1 MYWKLLFA
9 ALTLTVLG
17 STTAE
22 EPGACSNQTSCA
34 DCSKFLLENQTA
46 CQWVVCTA
54 GNSSSFTSHCLNKT
68 EALGTNCTT
77 VNATSCTVN
86 STTVGPPTTT
96 NSTTVVTSVPFNTT
110 TTAVTPTT
118 PHNATLPT
126 TAQTNS
132 TVLPTTAP
140 PKKSSFDAASFI
152 GGIVLVLGL
161 QAVIFFLYK
170 FCKSK
175 DSNYDNL

>member
-34 DCSKFLLENQTA
+34 DCSEFLLEKQTA

-96 NSTTVVTSVPFNTT
+96 NSTTVVTS
-110 TTAVTPTT
+110 
-118 PHNATLPT
+118 
-126 TAQTNS
+126 AQTNS